1 MSHTI
6 EELEKALE
14 TLKKADALGGHDS
27 GGPMTV
33 REALDV
39 VFRATPEQLCKAGFE
54 YMEPPEEEEER

>member
-1 MSHTI
+1 MCPTL

-14 TLKKADALGGHDS
+14 TLQKMDALGGSHP

-39 VFRATPEQLCKAGFE
+39 VFRASPAQLYEAGFE
-54 YMEPPEEEEER
+54 YMEPPDKEER